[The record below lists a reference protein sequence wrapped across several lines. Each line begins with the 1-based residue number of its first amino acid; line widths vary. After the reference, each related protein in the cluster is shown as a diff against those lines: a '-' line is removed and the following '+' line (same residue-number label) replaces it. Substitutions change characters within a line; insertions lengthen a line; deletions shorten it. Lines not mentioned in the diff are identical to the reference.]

1 MGTWVEVHPVL
12 LCFCCTGDA
21 EIGSNNVNSLKSE
34 EFHMRGLLDELNE
47 DEIWGSSHTLKSCGK
62 AVSIETA
69 SLSEYARYVL
79 RTICQQVI
87 SKTTLLSSF
96 GETVLFCLKSVT
108 YIKWMLKY
116 FNIWIC
122 LGFLI
127 WAVYTQSSMLLA
139 GGGRGGN
146 WFS

>member
-21 EIGSNNVNSLKSE
+21 EIGSNSVNSLKSE

-108 YIKWMLKY
+108 YIK
-116 FNIWIC
+116 
-122 LGFLI
+122 
-127 WAVYTQSSMLLA
+127 
-139 GGGRGGN
+139 
-146 WFS
+146 